1 MIVIDVPVPV
11 RPRLL
16 PLASVAERPESVMGD
31 EVLFVVGDIW
41 KVATASVPLGTGTGG
56 LLKLTTRQFAVLAP
70 VEHEKSSPEMEVT
83 AELKVMVTELKSV
96 EE

>member
-1 MIVIDVPVPV
+1 
-11 RPRLL
+11 
-16 PLASVAERPESVMGD
+16 MGD